1 MLIFSQ
7 QIRLKLDVIL
17 SFMSVVNTIIDLNRN
32 FVFSLSSSLKLKYNV
47 PSNPTDKVSQLAIN
61 NKQQPLEHVVP
72 CCGVLFQLY
81 SIFFCLFLFYTI
93 WCNK

>member
-47 PSNPTDKVSQLAIN
+47 PSNPTDKVSQMAIN
-61 NKQQPLEHVVP
+61 NKQQPLEHVVS
-72 CCGVLFQLY
+72 CCGVPMY
-81 SIFFCLFLFYTI
+81 SIFSVCFFFIRSGVT
-93 WCNK
+93 NN

>member
-7 QIRLKLDVIL
+7 QIRLKL

-47 PSNPTDKVSQLAIN
+47 SSNPTDKVSQLAIN
-61 NKQQPLEHVVP
+61 NKQQPFINTLYLAA
-72 CCGVLFQLY
+72 VLQLY